1 MEPAKRPR
9 DTVDALYLTILS
21 RYPTADELATL
32 TAYRQEVQ
40 EKRRLAMDIAWA
52 LINTAEFQCR
62 H

>member
-1 MEPAKRPR
+1 MEPAKKPR
-9 DTVDALYLTILS
+9 DTIDALYLTILS
-21 RYPTADELATL
+21 RYPTASEVSAL
-32 TAYRQEVQ
+32 TAYRQEVP